1 MSQQQLLLVWSTFL
15 LPLFSLLLL
24 LRLVLLL
31 DPDELLLLSVVDED
45 ATPDVLLLGD
55 FCC

>member
-1 MSQQQLLLVWSTFL
+1 MSQQQLLLDWSIFL
-15 LPLFSLLLL
+15 LLLLSLLLL

-31 DPDELLLLSVVDED
+31 DPDELLLLGSVVDGV
-45 ATPDVLLLGD
+45 TPDALLLGD